1 MQHAQVTAAVPTS
14 SWTADGRQPRLKFQ
28 NFDAS
33 GIRKQKR
40 AEINET
46 ATAKPSASL
55 EPENIVVQL
64 AAAGI
69 LDALDTD
76 ENVALKIVDVDPS
89 VSNPISS

>member
-1 MQHAQVTAAVPTS
+1 M
-14 SWTADGRQPRLKFQ
+14 ADGRQPRLGFQ

-33 GIRKQKR
+33 RVRQQKR
-40 AEINET
+40 TEVNET
-46 ATAKPSASL
+46 ATVNPSASSD
-55 EPENIVVQL
+55 PENIVVQL

-89 VSNPISS
+89 VSNPIAS